1 MFLNNRL
8 LYAVLGVVF
17 IFCLG
22 FPYPYFIPVGQILL
36 LSIGVLVLIDAL
48 LLFSAKR
55 PIAAKRIIENKL
67 SNGDYNPVILQ
78 LKGKLAFSSRLEVID
93 EFPVQL
99 QLRDKAFELDKTPRI
114 FEKEVLYEIRPV
126 QRGVYQ
132 FGHLH
137 IFISTPLQ
145 LLKRRLSIDLSQEVK
160 VYPSFIQYRKYSFLA
175 ISNRLSEEGVK
186 KVRHIGQSKEFEQIK
201 DYVLGDDYRKINW
214 RATARRNELM
224 VNQHQEEKSQNVYC
238 LVDKGRMMQMPFN
251 GMNLIDYA
259 INSTLVLL
267 GIAQARGDK
276 AGMITFSDKIG
287 SFIPAKGIRTQMGLI
302 SEALYNQQVR
312 MKEPDYL
319 RLYKNIRVQI
329 KKRSLLILF
338 TNFDSMISLQNQ
350 LHYLK
355 AIAKNHVLCTVI
367 FDNSEVNERA
377 NSKTS
382 GLKSLYDQT
391 MAEKLQHDKKLIVKE
406 LNKNGIYSILTEPQD
421 LTINTINKYLELKAR
436 GVL

>member
-1 MFLNNRL
+1 
-8 LYAVLGVVF
+8 
-17 IFCLG
+17 
-22 FPYPYFIPVGQILL
+22 
-36 LSIGVLVLIDAL
+36 
-48 LLFSAKR
+48 
-55 PIAAKRIIENKL
+55 
-67 SNGDYNPVILQ
+67 
-78 LKGKLAFSSRLEVID
+78 
-93 EFPVQL
+93 
-99 QLRDKAFELDKTPRI
+99 
-114 FEKEVLYEIRPV
+114 
-126 QRGVYQ
+126 
-132 FGHLH
+132 
-137 IFISTPLQ
+137 
-145 LLKRRLSIDLSQEVK
+145 
-160 VYPSFIQYRKYSFLA
+160 
-175 ISNRLSEEGVK
+175 VK